1 MGDNYDFPPDF
12 ALLNAQLNA
21 QLTTE
26 LREKLGQM
34 VDPRLVRNEAIRARY
49 GVVIRANGGFRESA
63 FEQLAED
70 FGLSSR
76 QIRRIVG

>member
-1 MGDNYDFPPDF
+1 MYTKYDFPPDF
-12 ALLNAQLNA
+12 GALNDHLND
-21 QLTTE
+21 E
-26 LREKLGQM
+26 LREKLGRL
-34 VDPRLVRNEAIRARY
+34 VDPRLVRNQAIQARY

-63 FEQLAED
+63 FEQLSEE